1 MQPTQTPT
9 NIMTASSEYAM
20 RPADERYETLGA
32 LITAAQQDRARSHE
46 AVYNLRDLRA
56 VAVNTHN
63 TPTFDP
69 TPGDATLR
77 LAGPKGEA
85 QFTHYSFGQLCRTL
99 KAPASYLRTLP
110 PAIAADALNY
120 GLQDA
125 APIGT
130 TANLLIRDDET
141 QPFPTVRAC
150 TSETYGRVWDA
161 QLYGEINRWFGDGIR
176 SNGGAWQSPPVWPG
190 NPPGGQY
197 RGDRDSFIIRVDG
210 GSIVDDP
217 RGWQAKG
224 QSGGALHRG
233 IMVRNSEVGECSI
246 TIECILFDVICG
258 NHILWGAIVDRTYR
272 RRHVG
277 QKITRDTMQELL
289 TISRKYNTR
298 SASDDAQI
306 IKALVEHE
314 IAHTREAVIDELK
327 KMGATK
333 DQASEA
339 YATAEAKEPGLNPRS
354 FWGIQAGLTRNSQAS
369 GYQDERLVL
378 DSLAAQVLKVGAK
391 QYATV

>member
-1 MQPTQTPT
+1 MQPTTPR
-9 NIMTASSEYAM
+9 NILTASQEYAN
-20 RPADERYETLGA
+20 RPADERFESLDA
-32 LITAAQQDRARSHE
+32 LLVAAQADRQVSHE

-56 VAVNTHN
+56 TIASQD
-63 TPTFDP
+63 DP
-69 TPGDATLR
+69 HAAGLMLT
-77 LAGPKGEA
+77 GPKGSA
-85 QFTHYSFGQLCRTL
+85 TFTHYSFGQLCRTL

-120 GLQDA
+120 GLHDA

-130 TANLLIRDDET
+130 SANLLIRDDDA
-141 QPFPTVRAC
+141 QPYPTVRAC
-150 TSETYGRVWDA
+150 TSETYGRIWDA

-217 RGWQAKG
+217 RGWSAKG
-224 QSGGALHRG
+224 QGGALHRG

-277 QKITRDTMQELL
+277 KKITRDTMTELL
-289 TISRKYNTR
+289 TISRRYNTR
-298 SASDDAQI
+298 AASDDARI
-306 IKALVEHE
+306 VKALVEHE
-314 IAHTREAVIDELK
+314 IAHTREAVIDELQ

-333 DQASEA
+333 EQATEA
-339 YATAEAKEPGLNPRS
+339 YATAESKEQGFSPRS
-354 FWGIQAGLTRNSQAS
+354 YWGVMAGLTRNSQES
-369 GYQDERLVL
+369 GYQDERYAL
-378 DSLAAQVLKVGAK
+378 DALAAQVLKKGAA
-391 QYATV
+391 QYVTV